1 MPIPIP
7 VYLIPASSIA
17 ELDFQE
23 KTEDHTKPLAVAS
36 VLIIPANKHRTGAW
50 LINDSTVTIYL
61 GVGRPAVA
69 NQGIRLNAAG
79 GAWEITKDN
88 LFKGDIYGISVS
100 GSGNVLCA
108 TEIETRY
115 AYI

>member
-1 MPIPIP
+1 MPVPIP

-23 KTEDHTKPLAVAS
+23 KTEDHTKSLAVAS

-50 LINDSTVTIYL
+50 LINDSAVVIYL

-69 NQGIRLNAAG
+69 NKGIRLNAEG

-88 LFKGDIYGISVS
+88 LFKGDIFGISAE
-100 GSGNVLCA
+100 GTDNIICA

>member
-1 MPIPIP
+1 M
-7 VYLIPASSIA
+7 
-17 ELDFQE
+17 
-23 KTEDHTKPLAVAS
+23 
-36 VLIIPANKHRTGAW
+36 LIIPANKHRTGAW
-50 LINDSTVTIYL
+50 LVNDSAATIYI

-69 NQGIRLNAAG
+69 HRGIPLNAKG

-88 LFKGDIYGISVS
+88 LFKGDIYGISES